1 MKKGEETMRTD
12 ELIKQSI
19 TYELA
24 RDTRVDASK
33 IEVTVDDGR
42 VTLTGEAPTLLGKS
56 AATDDALAIL
66 GVTEVDNLMVV
77 KYPSSI
83 RVPTDAEVKSN
94 ILMKLAGNP
103 DIDVLDL
110 EVTVDAGVVTLR
122 GTVDAYWKRSY
133 VENLVAPEAGVI
145 FIENHVAVTPTDDVL
160 DKAIAE
166 DIVASLEARAIVNA
180 DDIEVSV
187 SNGVVELSGSVPD
200 WAARQAAANAA
211 YHTAGV
217 RSVQNNLLITRG

>member
-1 MKKGEETMRTD
+1 MRTD
-12 ELIKQSI
+12 ELIKQSVV
-19 TYELA
+19 YELS

-33 IEVTVDDGR
+33 VEVTVDNGQ

-66 GVTEVDNLMVV
+66 GVIEVDNLIVV

-94 ILMKLAGNP
+94 ILMKLAGSP

-122 GTVDAYWKRSY
+122 GTVDAYWKRSF

-145 FIENHVAVTPTDDVL
+145 FIENHVAVTPTDEVL

-166 DIVASLEARAIVNA
+166 DIVTSLEARALVNA
-180 DDIEVSV
+180 DDIEVFVSDGAVELTGSV
-187 SNGVVELSGSVPD
+187 SD
-200 WAARQAAANAA
+200 WAAREAAANAA
-211 YHTAGV
+211 LHTAGV
-217 RSVQNNLLITRG
+217 KSLQNNLLISRL

>member
-1 MKKGEETMRTD
+1 MRTD
-12 ELIKQSI
+12 ELIKQSVV
-19 TYELA
+19 YELS

-66 GVTEVDNLMVV
+66 GVIEVNNMMVV

-83 RVPTDAEVKSN
+83 RVPTDAEVTSN
-94 ILMKLAGNP
+94 VLMKLAGSP

-110 EVTVDAGVVTLR
+110 EVAVDAGVVTLR
-122 GTVDAYWKRSY
+122 GTVDAYWNRSL
-133 VENLVAPEAGVI
+133 VENLVAPEAGVV
-145 FIENHVAVTPTDDVL
+145 FIENHVAVTPTDEVL

-166 DIVASLEARAIVNA
+166 DIVASLEARALVNA

-187 SNGVVELSGSVPD
+187 SSGVVELSGSVPD

-217 RSVQNNLLITRG
+217 RSLQNNLLISRL

>member
-1 MKKGEETMRTD
+1 MRTD
-12 ELIKQSI
+12 ELIKQSVV
-19 TYELA
+19 YELS

-33 IEVTVDDGR
+33 VEVTVDDGR

-66 GVTEVDNLMVV
+66 GVIEVDNLLVV

-94 ILMKLAGNP
+94 ILMKLAGSP

-122 GTVDAYWKRSY
+122 GSVDAYWKRSF

-145 FIENHVAVTPTDDVL
+145 FIENHVAVTPTDEVL

-166 DIVASLEARAIVNA
+166 DIVTSLEARALVNA

-187 SNGVVELSGSVPD
+187 SDGEVELSGSVPD
-200 WAARQAAANAA
+200 WAAREAAANAA
-211 YHTAGV
+211 LHTAGV
-217 RSVQNNLLITRG
+217 KSLQNNLLISRL

>member
-1 MKKGEETMRTD
+1 MRTD

>member
-1 MKKGEETMRTD
+1 MRTD
-12 ELIKQSI
+12 ELIKQSVV
-19 TYELA
+19 YELS

-66 GVTEVDNLMVV
+66 GVIEVNNMMVV

-94 ILMKLAGNP
+94 ILMKLAGSP

-110 EVTVDAGVVTLR
+110 EVAVDAGVVTLR
-122 GTVDAYWKRSY
+122 GTVDAYWKRSF
-133 VENLVAPEAGVI
+133 VENLVAPEAGVV
-145 FIENHVAVTPTDDVL
+145 FIENHVAVTPTDEVL

-166 DIVASLEARAIVNA
+166 DIVASLEARALVNA

-187 SNGVVELSGSVPD
+187 SSGVVELSGSVPD

-217 RSVQNNLLITRG
+217 RSLQNNLLISRL